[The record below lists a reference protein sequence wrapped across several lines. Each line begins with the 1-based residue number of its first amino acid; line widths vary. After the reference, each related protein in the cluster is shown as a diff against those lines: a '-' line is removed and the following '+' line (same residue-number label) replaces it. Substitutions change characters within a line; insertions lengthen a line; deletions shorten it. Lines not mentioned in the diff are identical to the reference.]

1 MEMRRVGDSNTT
13 VTRRRPF
20 DNSIG
25 PNGTFYPT
33 QDPITAFSTDVELDS
48 YNISLEGSI
57 LAQASWLPKG
67 TASDVMNGVTC
78 RLTGATVNYPVT
90 ISNNTISLQANSSWA
105 TDTFGA
111 DL

>member
-1 MEMRRVGDSNTT
+1 
-13 VTRRRPF
+13 
-20 DNSIG
+20 
-25 PNGTFYPT
+25 
-33 QDPITAFSTDVELDS
+33 
-48 YNISLEGSI
+48 
-57 LAQASWLPKG
+57 
-67 TASDVMNGVTC
+67 VMNGVTC